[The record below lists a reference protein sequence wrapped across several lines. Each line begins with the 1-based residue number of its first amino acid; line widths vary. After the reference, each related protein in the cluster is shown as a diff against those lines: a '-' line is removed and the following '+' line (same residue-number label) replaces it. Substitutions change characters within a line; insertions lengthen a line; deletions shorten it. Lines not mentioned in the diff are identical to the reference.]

1 MFNYRYK
8 VGKIKVILSHKNN
21 FNNMGAV
28 DNSLINSN
36 NRIFQTIIN
45 FYNSSNKYSNK
56 EADLILFIIRAAI
69 IFKEIF
75 KMFSINNLNFFNN
88 INRNNKLLQIIL
100 LRSNFNNNSKKK
112 VKFYPIIN
120 LAIIIKIPLSK
131 DH

>member
-1 MFNYRYK
+1 
-8 VGKIKVILSHKNN
+8 
-21 FNNMGAV
+21 MGAV

-120 LAIIIKIPLSK
+120 LTIIIKIPLSK

>member
-100 LRSNFNNNSKKK
+100 HRSNFNNNCKKK

-120 LAIIIKIPLSK
+120 LTIIIKIHLSK